1 MTKIRLR
8 PCTPDDQS
16 FLFQLYADTRS
27 QEISAFGWDQA
38 QQDAFLRMQFNA
50 QQRSYEMAYPDAEHA
65 IILGD
70 DQPIGRMLVMH
81 GEDAKVLVDIALLGS
96 HRGQETGG
104 RLLRELIARCDREAV
119 PVRLQVHRGNPAR
132 RLYERL
138 GFIQTGEDAMYFQ
151 MERAPR

>member
-1 MTKIRLR
+1 MDIRLR

-16 FLFQLYADTRS
+16 FLFQLYADTRR
-27 QEISAFGWDQA
+27 QEVSAFGWDPA

-50 QQRSYEMAYPDAEHA
+50 QQRSYEMAYPNAEHE

-70 DQPIGRMLVMH
+70 DQPVGRMLVLH
-81 GEDAKVLVDIALLGS
+81 GADAKVLVDIALLAS
-96 HRGQETGG
+96 HRGQGTGG
-104 RLLRELIARCDREAV
+104 KLLQELIARSDRERV

-151 MERAPR
+151 MERTPR

>member
-1 MTKIRLR
+1 MTDIRLR
-8 PCTPDDQS
+8 SCTPDDQS
-16 FLFQLYADTRS
+16 FLFQLYADTRR
-27 QEISAFGWDQA
+27 QEVSAFGWDQA

-50 QQRSYEMAYPDAEHA
+50 QQRAYEMTYPNAEHE

-81 GEDAKVLVDIALLGS
+81 GADAKVLVDIALLGS
-96 HRGQETGG
+96 HRGQGTGAK
-104 RLLRELIARCDREAV
+104 LLRELIVRGDRERV

-138 GFIQTGEDAMYFQ
+138 GFLQTGEDAMYFQ
-151 MERAPR
+151 MERTPR